1 MISVVLPVDEARL
14 PRGPHRLT
22 REEVAGSQRWRIGVA
37 ALQTV
42 AENGYHATTVADI
55 VKRAK
60 VSRRTFYELF
70 PSKDACFIAA
80 FEVCVDFVDAQL
92 SSALRSDTRLGWRDL
107 VRQSL
112 TSYLRIIAAEPA
124 FASALHIETIAAG
137 PPLVA
142 ARSRMLSVFA
152 ARMRAV
158 CELAVAAGDVPGM
171 PPDEV
176 FDFMV
181 GGIDER
187 VRYCLQHSGPEAL
200 LDLEPLFYSATIALF
215 GATGS

>member
-1 MISVVLPVDEARL
+1 VTLPVEARL

-60 VSRRTFYELF
+60 VSRRTFYEMF
-70 PSKDACFIAA
+70 PTKDACFIAA
-80 FEVCVDFVDAQL
+80 FEVCVEIVDGQL
-92 SSALRSDTRLGWRDL
+92 TAALRSDARLEWRDL

-112 TSYLRIIAAEPA
+112 SSYLRIIAAEPA

-152 ARMRAV
+152 GRMRAA
-158 CELAVAAGDVPGM
+158 CQLAVAAGDLPRM

-176 FDFMV
+176 FDFVV
-181 GGIDER
+181 GGIDDR
-187 VRYCLQHSGPEAL
+187 IRDRLQHSGPSAL
-200 LDLEPLFYSATIALF
+200 PDLAPLFYSSTLALF
-215 GATGS
+215 GV